1 MALAKG
7 TRLRILLLSTPYP
20 LEENVAPPLSLAYLA
35 AILEREGFEVEI
47 LDFLVSRYR
56 PAKLRRKLE
65 EFRPQL
71 VGATC
76 VTLTYKVAARMLKVC
91 KDFDPRIVTAVG
103 GPHVSF
109 TVEETFR
116 HAPWIDVIA
125 IGEGDHTMLDLARVV
140 DGGGDIAAVP
150 GIAFHD
156 GDAVVRTER
165 RPYIEDLDRLPL
177 PARHLLSMSRYVAL
191 GSACT
196 MITSRGCPYSCIFCS
211 ANGMFGRKVRFRDPG
226 LVVDEVEMLHRDY
239 DFVQV
244 NIVDDTF
251 TVNHN
256 HTREVCE
263 EMLRRNLKAT
273 WSAYARVDT
282 MSEDVAK
289 LMKRAG
295 CKWVVFGIESGNE
308 GILKTIKKGITRDKV
323 RSGVRMATEAGLK
336 VFNSF
341 IFGLPGESPETAQ
354 ESVAFAEE
362 LSHEFAV
369 GYGFHIL
376 APMPGTPLY
385 DRAGD
390 YGIRLLTR
398 DWSRHDANR
407 VITELPTMTVE
418 MMNKVVAWYEDEV
431 EEGWEDVRRRAAAG
445 EEDYAVMLLGKEKQD
460 LMWELFKGD
469 VIEGVG
475 RVSQSVAQ
483 DGGVAASVLM
493 QRVARRTG
501 RPIELVE
508 KHVGGLVAE
517 GLLRLENGTDGSQ
530 WRWTDGRRRETPSP
544 AR

>member
-1 MALAKG
+1 M
-7 TRLRILLLSTPYP
+7 RVLLLSTPYP

-56 PAKLRRKLE
+56 PAKLRQKLE

-76 VTLTYKVAARMLKVC
+76 VTITYQTAARLLKVC
-91 KDFDPRIVTAVG
+91 KDFDPDIITAIG

-116 HAPWIDVIA
+116 RAPWIDVIA
-125 IGEGDHTMLDLARVV
+125 IGEGDHTVVDLAKAV
-140 DGGGDIAAVP
+140 DGGGDIAGVP

-156 GDAVVRTER
+156 GATVVRTEP
-165 RPYIEDLDRLPL
+165 RPYIQDLDQLPL

-196 MITSRGCPYSCIFCS
+196 MVTSRGCPYSCIFCS

-239 DFVQV
+239 DFVQI

-256 HTREVCE
+256 HTRGVCE
-263 EMLRRNLKAT
+263 EMLRRDLKAT

-282 MSEDVAK
+282 MREDVAK
-289 LMKRAG
+289 LMHRAG
-295 CKWVVFGIESGNE
+295 CKWVLFGVESGNE
-308 GILKTIKKGITRDKV
+308 GILKTVKKGINRDKV
-323 RSGVRMATEAGLK
+323 RAGVRIATEAGLK

-354 ESVAFAEE
+354 ESMSFAKELAEDYGVA
-362 LSHEFAV
+362 
-369 GYGFHIL
+369 YGFHIL

-407 VITELPTMTVE
+407 VITELPTISVE
-418 MMNKVVAWYEDEV
+418 TMKGVVGSYEEHV
-431 EEGWEDVRRRAAAG
+431 EKAREDVRRRAALG
-445 EEDYAVMLLGKEKQD
+445 EEEYAVMVLGEEKQG
-460 LMWELFKGD
+460 LMWDLFKGD
-469 VIEGVG
+469 VIETVG
-475 RVSQSVAQ
+475 RVSRAGAR
-483 DGGVAASVLM
+483 DDDAATSVLA

-501 RPIELVE
+501 HPIEMVE
-508 KHVGGLVAE
+508 KQVGSLVAG
-517 GLLRLENGTDGSQ
+517 GLLRLEAGGDGLR
-530 WRWTDGRRRETPSP
+530 WRWTDGRRT
-544 AR
+544 